1 MWLSARFRQNS
12 KTGQPNVALLSLSVF
27 VLCFAFPLHA
37 ERLPIKTYTV
47 ADGLLRD
54 SVAKIKQDSRGFL
67 WFCTA
72 EGISRFDGYAFTNFT
87 VSDGLPERHV
97 NDFLETL
104 KGEIWIATDGGLAK
118 LNPTGLADS
127 KDNPLFTVIL
137 TDNINAKSF
146 HVLFEDESGSIW
158 AGTSDGLYKLN
169 AQDELEAVDL
179 GKPLPSLDALFISSI
194 IKDRRGSMWIGTA
207 GSGLFRYLP
216 YGQIEQFTTA
226 NGLSG
231 NNISTLFEDKNGRM
245 WVGMRSKSDAGLCLL
260 AAEPRK
266 DQNIVERC
274 YTMKDGLPADWV
286 TAFVQ
291 TSDGKL
297 WVGTTGGL
305 CLWQGENNKSVCKTY
320 TAKNNL
326 CDFDVWTLIEDKDGN
341 LWTGSRCGA
350 KKFARYG
357 FTSYHEADG
366 MDVPLANSIFEN
378 HAGELFVSFDSHKR
392 TVSRFDG
399 ENFELVKPKFEPQMN
414 SPGWGWKQTVWQDGA
429 GDWWF
434 PTGDGLYRFPR
445 PARFEDLARVTPQ
458 RITVGSLPT
467 EIFRIYEDLRGD
479 IWIMTTGAVSELWRW
494 ERASDSWHDY
504 TKDAE
509 IGASRTASA
518 FVEDKAGNL
527 WIGTG
532 SDSDDT
538 ALIRYRD
545 GQFKIFTRTENKLLT
560 GWIRDLFVDDK
571 GRLWIADTATGV
583 LRLDDVTADQLDF
596 KNYTPA
602 EGLSSIGVSCLTEDE
617 FGRIY
622 VGTPRGLDRL
632 NPETGQ
638 IENFTTA
645 DGLPNSY
652 IEVAMR
658 DRQNNLWFG
667 TANGLAR
674 FVPEPEKNRQSP
686 NVLITG
692 LRVAGVAKPISIL
705 GESEI
710 SNVELDADQR
720 QMTIDFIGLG
730 ANLGEKLRYEY
741 RLANGDWTQTT
752 ERTLNFANLA
762 SGDYHFEIRAVTADR
777 IYSQKAAGIS
787 FRIAAPLWQRSWFL
801 LLATLFL
808 GSIIYSIYRYR
819 LTKLLEIERTR
830 TRIAT
835 DLHDDIGTNLSK
847 ISLLS
852 EIVNL
857 QLASKGRSAE
867 RNRLLD
873 SIAEISRESVNSM
886 SDIVWAI
893 SPQRDSLLEM
903 TRRMRGYA
911 EEIFVEK
918 GIRVKFAAP
927 DDGEHI
933 KLSMDTRRE
942 LYLIFKEAVNNAAK
956 HADCNLLEI
965 DFFRMGGAIFLQ
977 ISDDGRGFDVSQ
989 KTDGNGLANMQTRAE
1004 ASGGKFEVES
1014 AVGSGTKVKICF
1026 PQN

>member
-1 MWLSARFRQNS
+1 MLFCVFPWQFLSRYLS
-12 KTGQPNVALLSLSVF
+12 STGCLLLVLLLSVVSNG
-27 VLCFAFPLHA
+27 

-54 SVAKIKQDSRGFL
+54 SVTKIKQDSRGFL

-72 EGISRFDGYAFTNFT
+72 EGVSRFDGYVFTNFT
-87 VSDGLPERHV
+87 DIDGLPDRHV
-97 NDFLETL
+97 NDFLETRN
-104 KGEIWIATDGGLAK
+104 GTIWIATDDGLAK
-118 LNPTGLADS
+118 LNPTGLANS

-137 TDNINAKSF
+137 PDNPKAKQL
-146 HVLFEDESGSIW
+146 HVLFEDENGAIW

-169 AQDELEAVDL
+169 AQDELEAVNL
-179 GKPLPSLDALFISSI
+179 GKPLPNLDALFISTI
-194 IKDRRGSMWIGTA
+194 IKDRRGTMWIGTA
-207 GSGLFRYLP
+207 GSGLFRLLP
-216 YGQIEQFTTA
+216 NRQIEQFTAA
-226 NGLSG
+226 NGFSG
-231 NNISTLFEDKNGRM
+231 NNIASLFEDKNGRM
-245 WVGMRSKSDAGLCLL
+245 WVGMRPTSDAGLCLL
-260 AAEPRK
+260 AAEPQK
-266 DQNIVERC
+266 NQNIVERC

-286 TAFVQ
+286 TAFLQ

-297 WVGTTGGL
+297 WIGTTGGL

-320 TAKNNL
+320 TAKNDL
-326 CDFDVWTLIEDKDGN
+326 CDYDVWTLVEDKDGN

-366 MDVPLANSIFEN
+366 MDVPLVNSIFEN
-378 HAGELFVSFDSHKR
+378 HLGELFVSFDATKR
-392 TVSRFDG
+392 SVSRFDG
-399 ENFELVKPKFEPQMN
+399 EKFELVKPNFAPKMD
-414 SPGWGWKQTVWQDGA
+414 SPGWGWKQTVWQDSA

-434 PTGDGLYRFPR
+434 PAGDGLFRFPR
-445 PARFEDLARVTPQ
+445 PARFEDLSKITPQ
-458 RITVGSLPT
+458 KISFGAKGNEV
-467 EIFRIYEDLRGD
+467 FRFFEDSHGD
-479 IWIMTTGAVSELWRW
+479 FWIMTIGAGFELWHW
-494 ERASDSWHDY
+494 QRATDTWQNLSSE
-504 TKDAE
+504 AG
-509 IGASRTASA
+509 ISVSRIASA

-560 GWIRDLFVDDK
+560 GWMRDLFVDDK
-571 GRLWIADTATGV
+571 GRLWIADPTTGV

-596 KNYTPA
+596 VRYTPA
-602 EGLSSIGVSCLTEDE
+602 EGLSSSGVSCLTQDE

-622 VGTPRGLDRL
+622 VGTGRGLDRL

-658 DRQNNLWFG
+658 DHKNNLWFG
-667 TANGLAR
+667 TADGLAR

-692 LRVAGVAKPISIL
+692 LRVAGVAQPISIL

-710 SNVELDADQR
+710 SNVKLDSDQR
-720 QMTIDFIGLG
+720 QLTIDFVGLG

-741 RLANGDWTQTT
+741 RLATGDWTQTT

-787 FRIAAPLWQRSWFL
+787 FRIAAPLWQRWWFIISAL
-801 LLATLFL
+801 LLLVLA
-808 GSIIYSIYRYR
+808 IYGFYRFR
-819 LTKLLEIERTR
+819 LNKLLEIERTR

-857 QLASKGRSAE
+857 QLASKDEES
-867 RNRLLD
+867 NRLLD

-893 SPQRDSLLEM
+893 NPNRDSLLEM

-956 HADCNLLEI
+956 HANCTRLEI
-965 DFFRMGGAIFLQ
+965 DFFRTGGAIFLQ

-989 KTDGNGLANMQTRAE
+989 KREGNGLANMQTRAE
-1004 ASGGKFEVES
+1004 ASGGKLEIES
-1014 AVGSGTKVKICF
+1014 AEGSGTKVKIRF

>member
-1 MWLSARFRQNS
+1 MLFDKFQKRFFYQRFASFAWIAFILILLITS
-12 KTGQPNVALLSLSVF
+12 K
-27 VLCFAFPLHA
+27 A

-54 SVAKIKQDSRGFL
+54 YVYKIKQDSRGFL
-67 WFCTA
+67 WFCTP
-72 EGISRFDGYAFTNFT
+72 EGVSRFDGYAFTNFT
-87 VSDGLPERHV
+87 AADGLPERHV
-97 NDFLETL
+97 NDFLETK
-104 KGEIWIATDGGLAK
+104 KGEIWIATDAGLAK
-118 LNPTGLADS
+118 LNPTGLAGS

-137 TDNINAKSF
+137 TDNPKAKSF
-146 HVLFEDESGSIW
+146 QVLFEDESGAIW
-158 AGTSDGLYKLN
+158 AGTGDGLYKLN
-169 AQDELEAVDL
+169 TQDELEAVNL
-179 GKPLPSLDALFISSI
+179 GKPLPNLDALFISSI
-194 IKDRRGSMWIGTA
+194 IKDRRGTMWIGTT
-207 GSGLFRYLP
+207 GGGLFRFLP
-216 YGQIEQFTTA
+216 NGQIEQFTTA

-231 NNISTLFEDKNGRM
+231 NNIASLHEDKNGRM

-260 AAEPRK
+260 VSEPQK
-266 DQNIVERC
+266 NQNIVERY
-274 YTMKDGLPADWV
+274 YTMKDGLPADWI
-286 TAFVQ
+286 TSFLQ

-297 WVGTTGGL
+297 WIGTTGGL
-305 CLWQGENNKSVCKTY
+305 CLWQGENNKSICKTY
-320 TAKNNL
+320 TAKNDL
-326 CDFDVWTLIEDKDGN
+326 CDNDVWTLIEDKDGN

-366 MDVPLANSIFEN
+366 MDVPLVNSIFEN
-378 HAGELFVSFDSHKR
+378 HAGELFVSFDANRR

-399 ENFELVKPKFEPQMN
+399 EKFELVKPNFSPKMD
-414 SPGWGWKQTVWQDGA
+414 SPGWGWKQTVWQDSA

-445 PARFEDLARVTPQ
+445 PARFADLSRITPQ
-458 RITVGSLPT
+458 KISFGAKGNEV
-467 EIFRIYEDLRGD
+467 FRFFEDSDGD
-479 IWIMTTGAVSELWRW
+479 FWIMTIGAVNELWRW

-504 TKDAE
+504 TKDVE

-532 SDSDDT
+532 SDTDDT

-583 LRLDDVTADQLDF
+583 LRLDDVTANQLDF
-596 KNYTPA
+596 VRYTPA

-622 VGTPRGLDRL
+622 VGTGRGLDRL

-658 DRQNNLWFG
+658 DRKNNLWFG
-667 TANGLAR
+667 TADGLAR

-692 LRVAGVAKPISIL
+692 LRVAGVAQPISIL

-710 SNVELDADQR
+710 EHLELDSDQR
-720 QMTIDFIGLG
+720 QMTINFVGLG

-741 RLANGDWTQTT
+741 RLASGDWMPTT

-777 IYSQKAAGIS
+777 IYSQQAAGIS
-787 FRIAAPLWQRSWFL
+787 FRIAAPIWQRPWFAASI
-801 LLATLFL
+801 LALAVL
-808 GSIIYSIYRYR
+808 AIYGFYRFR
-819 LTKLLEIERTR
+819 LNKLLEIERTR

-835 DLHDDIGTNLSK
+835 DLHDDIGANLSK

-857 QLASKGRSAE
+857 QLASKVRSAE
-867 RNRLLD
+867 SNRLLD

-893 SPQRDSLLEM
+893 NPNRDSLLEM

-956 HADCNLLEI
+956 HADCTWLEI
-965 DFFRMGGAIFLQ
+965 DFFRTGGAIFLQ
-977 ISDDGRGFDVSQ
+977 ISDNGQGFDVSN
-989 KTDGNGLANMQTRAE
+989 KRDGNGLANMQTRAE
-1004 ASGGKFEVES
+1004 ASGGKFEIES
-1014 AVGSGTKVKICF
+1014 AEGSGTKVKIRF